1 MGFRDDREAMRAHV
15 ETLKDQ
21 LDEQRDANANLQKQI
36 DALGKRVDRIE
47 PAPSSST
54 ARRSTFFQATIL
66 AAFVGGLAALLVG
79 RVMLPSDEPPAS
91 AETQTV
97 PPEPEPALEVEEPPR
112 PRPTPLP
119 TPPVRYDGMAEW
131 SGTVSTIEGRD
142 DVSSG
147 DRCVIR
153 AEARSLAYH
162 LAPERL
168 QVRCGDIT
176 VYERAVSR
184 RAQPNAFER
193 WECEVRGQREDE
205 GGLYAMQ
212 CSDRGVREDRPELE
226 VDTLTKSARVFTDA
240 FSIQI
245 DLDHA
250 AVRTSERM
258 NPHIE
263 MSLPVREA
271 LVRSGEV
278 LRSNGPVSG
287 GASCQLRLTPQETR
301 GRMEEHHNCRA
312 NLRCGRTSVVD
323 QLASCLV
330 DEDLQLTG
338 VRIGDEDSA
347 VAVQGDLRTLQVA
360 SIGGERT
367 WSAIVQLNEGV
378 TPVSGSDDP

>member
-21 LDEQRDANANLQKQI
+21 LDRQRDANANLQKQI
-36 DALGKRVDRIE
+36 DALAKRVDRIE
-47 PAPSSST
+47 PAPSSSA
-54 ARRSTFFQATIL
+54 ARRSTFFQALIL
-66 AAFVGGLAALLVG
+66 AAFVGGLAALLVSH
-79 RVMLPSDEPPAS
+79 VVLPSDEPPEAS
-91 AETQTV
+91 AETQTMPPTPV
-97 PPEPEPALEVEEPPR
+97 PEPIVEVEEPTPR
-112 PRPTPLP
+112 PPRPTPLP
-119 TPPVRYDGMAEW
+119 TPPERYDGMAEW
-131 SGTVSTIEGRD
+131 RGTVSAIEGRD
-142 DVSSG
+142 DIASG
-147 DRCVIR
+147 DPCVVR

-162 LAPERL
+162 LGPERL
-168 QVRCGDIT
+168 EVRCGDVM

-226 VDTLTKSARVFTDA
+226 VDTLAKTARIFTDA

-245 DLDHA
+245 ELDHA
-250 AVRTSERM
+250 AVRTPERM

-263 MSLPVREA
+263 MSLPVREG
-271 LVRSGEV
+271 LVRTGEV
-278 LRSNGPVSG
+278 LRSNGPVSD

-312 NLRCGRTSVVD
+312 NLRCERTSVVD

-330 DEDLQLTG
+330 DEDLKLTG

-367 WSAIVQLNEGV
+367 WSAIVQLN
-378 TPVSGSDDP
+378 D